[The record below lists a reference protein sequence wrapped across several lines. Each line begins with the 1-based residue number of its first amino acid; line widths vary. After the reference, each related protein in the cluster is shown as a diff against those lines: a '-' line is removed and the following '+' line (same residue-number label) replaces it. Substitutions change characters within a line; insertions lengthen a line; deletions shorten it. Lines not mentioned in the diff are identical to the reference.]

1 MRGGLVEQPARNEL
15 QAIRRIDQATIQRWT
30 GDFGNRARLRPS
42 TASTQRIATCV
53 DQRQTQEV
61 GCALHPPRANK
72 SFEFACRL
80 FNRHELA
87 DPSQSRGPGAKP
99 QRIAHAWLNRSP
111 MVTVMLTPMGVGG
124 GGREICQRCSFALP
138 PSPVLPHKGGGS
150 RPSLPLT
157 LSQSHRTPLYPHPIG
172 DPNIAA

>member
-42 TASTQRIATCV
+42 TASTQRIAACV
-53 DQRQTQEV
+53 HQRQTQEV
-61 GCALHPPRANK
+61 GCTAPPPRANK

-111 MVTVMLTPMGVGG
+111 MVTVMLTPM
-124 GGREICQRCSFALP
+124 P
-138 PSPVLPHKGGGS
+138 PTPPHKGEGSAPSS
-150 RPSLPLT
+150 RP
-157 LSQSHRTPLYPHPIG
+157 RIG
-172 DPNIAA
+172 FELWKRSPSTAERKRGTHFIAPPAPPRGFPA

>member
-87 DPSQSRGPGAKP
+87 DPSQSRGPDAKP
-99 QRIAHAWLNRSP
+99 QRIAHSWLHRSP
-111 MVTVMLTPMGVGG
+111 MVTVMLTP
-124 GGREICQRCSFALP
+124 IP
-138 PSPVLPHKGGGS
+138 P
-150 RPSLPLT
+150 
-157 LSQSHRTPLYPHPIG
+157 TPPHPNSG
-172 DPNIAA
+172 LPEFG